1 MRGFFLS
8 RLVVMHSIETHL
20 VQLAQQIGSVGIQGA
35 NAYNAAQ
42 AELGLDAVLAQ
53 LSLAT
58 AEGTSRSLETL
69 SRLSKLNV
77 AHRQIFEKF
86 MTAAVAQLSAV
97 LAEIPEE
104 RAAELRGGMVCSINW
119 NLKAQGEFY
128 VNRDRWITAA
138 SAICRLVEEH
148 RESIV
153 FTEEG
158 VVFDNDEI
166 LKRFSQL
173 VSTVDEI
180 HALEVKQTAERLS
193 RLSASMA
200 VLGSIQK

>member
-1 MRGFFLS
+1 
-8 RLVVMHSIETHL
+8 MHPVEPRL
-20 VQLAQQIGSVGIQGA
+20 VQLTQQIGSAGIQGA

-53 LSLAT
+53 PSLAT
-58 AEGTSRSLETL
+58 AEGISRSLKTL
-69 SRLSKLNV
+69 SCLSELNV
-77 AHRQIFEKF
+77 AHRQMFEKF
-86 MTAAVAQLSAV
+86 MTAAIAQLSAV

-104 RAAELRGGMVCSINW
+104 RAAELREGMIRSINW

-138 SAICRLVEEH
+138 SAMCRLVEEH
-148 RESIV
+148 RESIA

-166 LKRFSQL
+166 LERFSQL